1 MITFTDK
8 EVIISRET
16 WEKYR
21 KDDYFREVL
30 DILEDSVELEE
41 AIENCEEMIDFKEFD
56 RLRRERKLQNTH

>member
-16 WEKYR
+16 WEEYR

-30 DILEDSVELEE
+30 DILEDSVELEK
-41 AIENCEEMIDFKEFD
+41 AIENSKEMIDFKEFD
-56 RLRRERKLQNTH
+56 RQRRERKLQNTH